1 MPFILSL
8 LLLSGCS
15 SVPPEPQTAENW
27 QVYQQQ
33 LKQLTHFTLKGKL
46 AYISPQERA
55 SLNLYWKQE
64 GDSYEL
70 NLSTFLGGNILNL
83 KVTPQGAVLIDD
95 RDSVYHGS
103 SADRLIFHLTGFY
116 VPADQMK
123 NWIKGLPTG
132 ADNYQL
138 NALNRLASL
147 NKDGSW
153 QVKYRGYQ
161 MVDRLALPQN
171 IQLQRE
177 GTRLK
182 VIIDSWE
189 IE

>member
-1 MPFILSL
+1 MPCIFSL
-8 LLLSGCS
+8 FLLWGCS
-15 SVPPEPQTAENW
+15 SVPPQPQSAVNW
-27 QVYQQQ
+27 QTYQQQ

-46 AYISPQERA
+46 AYISPQDRV

-70 NLSTFLGGNILNL
+70 NLSSFLGGNILNL

-95 RDSVYHGS
+95 RDSVYHGT
-103 SADRLIFHLTGFY
+103 SANRLIFHLTGLY

-132 ADNYQL
+132 ADRYQL
-138 NALNRLASL
+138 SALNRLASL
-147 NKDGSW
+147 NKDQSW
-153 QVKYRGYQ
+153 QVNYRAYQ
-161 MVDRLALPQN
+161 MVDKLALPQN
-171 IQLQRE
+171 IQLQQE
-177 GTRLK
+177 KTKIK